1 MPKANGPKF
10 RVLCFDGSSASGGTG
25 YVAVGMLEQIDSLL
39 RAGGQNESLLDAA
52 DVFAG
57 TSAGAANAVLFA
69 MHDNPHDALEGAID
83 FWKGML
89 EMSKSGMTVRREIS
103 ALLGQAALVST
114 VPMQKYLISHFGA
127 TTTMGDLKRKVIIPT
142 FQLDNE
148 RKGDQRTWKP
158 KIYKNFDENEHDRD
172 ELVVDVVMRSG
183 SPPVL
188 TPIYQG
194 LDKKGPGFVDGG
206 IYANNPSMIAIAQ
219 MYRELRKDTNRE
231 HDLLVLSLGNGD
243 APNYLA
249 PEFEGGF
256 GDWGYAPWFLKLS
269 NLGIGMYMILESG
282 LMAIDYECHIL
293 LGESYRRVD
302 PHLPHE
308 LSLHSGVEIPE
319 VLESVLSLPECR
331 RQIREAA
338 DWLNRKGWFSKH
350 EVGVVASK
358 KAS

>member
-1 MPKANGPKF
+1 MAKAHGPKF

-25 YVAVGMLEQIDSLL
+25 YVAIGMLQQIENLL
-39 RAGGQNESLLDAA
+39 QTAGQKECLLDWV

-69 MHDNPHDALEGAID
+69 MHDNPYDALDGAID

-89 EMSKSGMTVRREIS
+89 EMSKSGMSVGREIS
-103 ALLGQAALVST
+103 AMVGRSALVST
-114 VPMQKYLISHFGA
+114 VPMQKFLISHFGES
-127 TTTMGDLKRKVIIPT
+127 TTLGDLKHKVIIPA

-148 RKGDQRTWKP
+148 EEGDRRSWKP
-158 KIYKNFDENEHDRD
+158 KIYKNFDEHEEDRD

-194 LDKKGPGFVDGG
+194 LKKQGPGFVDGG
-206 IYANNPSMIAIAQ
+206 IYANNPAMVAIAQ
-219 MYRELRKDTNRE
+219 MYRELRKETNRE

-249 PEFEGGF
+249 PELVDGYA
-256 GDWGYAPWFLKLS
+256 DWGYAPWFLKLS

-282 LMAIDYECHIL
+282 LMAIDYECQVL
-293 LGESYRRVD
+293 LGENYRRLD

-319 VLESVLSLPECR
+319 VLEMVLSLPECQKR
-331 RQIREAA
+331 MREAVG
-338 DWLNRKGWFSKH
+338 WLTRMGWIPQ
-350 EVGVVASK
+350 AAATPAAAQ